1 MNMRQFRA
9 IVSGRVQGV
18 CFRAETV
25 LTARGLGLRGF
36 ARNLPDGTVEVVAAG
51 PEDTLKEL
59 IGFLHHGPSLAR
71 VDHVL
76 VHWSDQAQAEAG
88 FEVRY

>member
-1 MNMRQFRA
+1 MRQFRA

-25 LTARGLGLRGF
+25 AAARRLGLRGF
-36 ARNLPDGTVEVVAAG
+36 ARNLADGTVEVVAAG
-51 PEDTLKEL
+51 PDEKLQDLVRY
-59 IGFLHHGPSLAR
+59 LHHGPSLAR
-71 VDHVL
+71 VDHVDL
-76 VHWSDQAQAEAG
+76 VWADAAALGED